1 MIPNSDQWY
10 RQLCVLVWILEAMR
24 MDHPGHMTPLSQCW
38 KLDCPPPNEEK
49 GKKRLELIK
58 TQLHKFDVL
67 TREHKVSLESH

>member
-1 MIPNSDQWY
+1 
-10 RQLCVLVWILEAMR
+10 

-67 TREHKVSLESH
+67 TREHKVSLESHCPS